1 MISRQRDVPGAVSPG
16 PLSRRALDR
25 LPVYLRRL
33 NALSTA
39 GTEYVSSGELAAAA
53 GASRDLV
60 RKDLSAL
67 GQLGRPGKGY
77 PVVVLEAAIEQVL
90 GISTHQ
96 PVILVGA
103 GHLGTALVQYG
114 GFAARGLDVVSVLD
128 ADPQRVGQPCGEL
141 TIENSDRAAEVIAR
155 TGARLAIL
163 TVPGDAAQR
172 AVEDLVTH
180 GIRGILNFAP
190 VELDVPEDVTV
201 RVVDVSAELQLLA
214 FHQISGVAGSA
225 R

>member
-1 MISRQRDVPGAVSPG
+1 MISRQRDVPGTVSPG

-33 NALSTA
+33 TVLAA
-39 GTEYVSSGELAAAA
+39 AATEYVSSDQLAAAA

-77 PVVVLEAAIEQVL
+77 PVVVLKTAIEQIL

-103 GHLGTALVQYG
+103 GYLGTALVQYG

-128 ADPQRVGQPCGEL
+128 ADPARVGQDCGEL
-141 TIENSDRAAEVIAR
+141 TIEDMGRADAVIDR

-163 TVPGDAAQR
+163 TVPGDAAQQ
-172 AVEDLVTH
+172 VCFELVRH

-214 FHQISGVAGSA
+214 FHQISGAADSE

>member
-1 MISRQRDVPGAVSPG
+1 MISRQRDVPGAMSAG

-33 NALSTA
+33 NALAAA
-39 GTEYVSSGELAAAA
+39 GTEYVSSTELAAVA

-77 PVVVLEAAIEQVL
+77 PVGVLEAAIEQIL

-141 TIENSDRAAEVIAR
+141 TIEDVTRAAEVLER

-163 TVPGDAAQR
+163 TVPGEAAQR
-172 AVEDLVTH
+172 AADDLVQH

-190 VELDVPEDVTV
+190 VELDVPEEVTV

-214 FHQISGVAGSA
+214 FHHISGEAGSA